1 MDAQRDAGG
10 NDSPDKPWFSDNR
23 EYLGVSQ
30 VDEELLSESYMN
42 PIDSVGKC
50 CYAETYG
57 NGDGQMLKRLR
68 YMKKWV
74 AYEMR
79 KQSWEYTE
87 SIPDDMDPDKYAL
100 MCLKMAG
107 EVNPRSYVRA

>member
-1 MDAQRDAGG
+1 MSR
-10 NDSPDKPWFSDNR
+10 
-23 EYLGVSQ
+23 
-30 VDEELLSESYMN
+30 VDIGMLAESYMDS
-42 PIDSVGKC
+42 IDNVGKC

-57 NGDGQMLKRLR
+57 NGDGQMLKRLHH
-68 YMKKWV
+68 MKRGI

-79 KQSWEYTE
+79 KHSWEYTE

-107 EVNPRSYVRA
+107 EANPRSYVRA